1 MIIGCEQSAANGVG
15 LTCGNIREF
24 SREIEENCGNLQVAE
39 ILAEILAG
47 NASEAQGGTRPL
59 KFGKDPWSK
68 GIGSSNTYQ
77 RER

>member
-1 MIIGCEQSAANGVG
+1 MIIGCEQSAASGVG

-39 ILAEILAG
+39 ILTG

-59 KFGKDPWSK
+59 KFGKDQW
-68 GIGSSNTYQ
+68 
-77 RER
+77 